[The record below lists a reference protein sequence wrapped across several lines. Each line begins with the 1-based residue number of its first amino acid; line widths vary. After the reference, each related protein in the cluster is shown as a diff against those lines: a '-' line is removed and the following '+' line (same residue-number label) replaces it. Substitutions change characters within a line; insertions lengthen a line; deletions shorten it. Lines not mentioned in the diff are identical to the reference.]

1 MDVSPSLRA
10 GRKLAPTSGHL
21 VVNHPAKST
30 PPHRTQ
36 KIQRPFPNR
45 SQFKTSTH
53 RGHLHRQPIGSSQ
66 SFFHE
71 RSIELVSGILFGQS
85 TRTSRKEPFPT
96 SYGHFVCLFFFSRH
110 SFDSS
115 LIACVLLQGTSILT
129 WRFPINLIVS
139 PERDLNI
146 HVLFKVTHTGLCIR
160 VTTDILLIC
169 VELKWKSLNTRN
181 DYNSWKKFGGGDDMI
196 LFVLSAIAQCPA

>member
-36 KIQRPFPNR
+36 KIQRPFHNR
-45 SQFKTSTH
+45 TQFKTSTH

-66 SFFHE
+66 SFFYAWH
-71 RSIELVSGILFGQS
+71 IESVNGILLGQS

-96 SYGHFVCLFFFSRH
+96 SYGHFVCLFVSRR
-110 SFDSS
+110 SFASS

-129 WRFPINLIVS
+129 WRFLINLIVS
-139 PERDLNI
+139 PERVLSI
-146 HVLFKVTHTGLCIR
+146 RVLFKVPHTGLCTW
-160 VTTDILLIC
+160 VTIDILLIC
-169 VELKWKSLNTRN
+169 VELKWKSLNIRN
-181 DYNSWKKFGGGDDMI
+181 DYDSWGKVGGGEDMI